1 MCELLLKYSNYVIIN
16 YLIMSIFPG
25 LHALP
30 LALDS
35 VPGTWQI
42 LLLSCMAKRGKN
54 QRNASPYKVGITT
67 AILRMK
73 EIECGESKQHSKL
86 PQIVSGRTAI
96 QIHICLNL
104 KLVHFTFIAL
114 GKIHALGRRGWGII
128 NQYWAAYLIVWT
140 WRCSK
145 HLNTFSHFYSK
156 FRRKRLLLFATL

>member
-1 MCELLLKYSNYVIIN
+1 
-16 YLIMSIFPG
+16 MSVYPG

-54 QRNASPYKVGITT
+54 QRNASPYKVGIAI

-96 QIHICLNL
+96 QN
-104 KLVHFTFIAL
+104 
-114 GKIHALGRRGWGII
+114 
-128 NQYWAAYLIVWT
+128 
-140 WRCSK
+140 
-145 HLNTFSHFYSK
+145 HLFPIY
-156 FRRKRLLLFATL
+156 